1 MGIIRMRLEI
11 DITVTNKDK
20 EITNKEQYKKLDEI
34 IDIENIID
42 QILSVKDKKKKLN
55 EIIGDNFAFKRVS
68 ATDNMI
74 EFSYDDNDSHYNVII
89 RIERTLIES
98 LKRSAVCLYFIL
110 EDSVRDMVEN
120 EFQEM
125 VSRLYGQTVYVEF
138 ISYENN
144 SLEIY
149 TRVERTGEEKSF
161 LIRFCEEKLDENL

>member
-11 DITVTNKDK
+11 DIAVTNKDK
-20 EITNKEQYKKLDEI
+20 ETIMTTSIKSNIKKLDEI

-42 QILSVKDKKKKLN
+42 QILSAKDKKKKLN
-55 EIIGDNFAFKRVS
+55 EIIGDNFAFKRVF
-68 ATDNMI
+68 ATDNKI
-74 EFSYDDNDSHYNVII
+74 EFSYDNNDTHYNVTI

-120 EFQEM
+120 EFQKM

-144 SLEIY
+144 ALEIY
-149 TRVERTGEEKSF
+149 TKIEKTGEEKSF
-161 LIRFCEEKLDENL
+161 LIRF